1 MRRNRHNSPDSDS
14 RKTRPDQVWLSTGAV
29 SYASAVLET
38 QVGAKTAREQVMK
51 RSSTKPLA
59 EAPTRRQLWVD
70 GVGGFLLLTGPDVLI
85 GQATPQS
92 GVDVPIL
99 GDVSRRHAWIRRR
112 GAEYVVEPLAEVR
125 RRGKLLDQPTV
136 LSDGDLIQLGR
147 SVVLSF
153 QKRHPLS
160 ASAVLRLE
168 SSQRTEPAADAILLM
183 AETCILGP
191 KSCNHVVCGGW
202 NRDVVL
208 YKQGDG
214 LHVRSP
220 GAFQVNGQAVK
231 NKSPLVADC
240 SVQGEDFSFYLER
253 LAASA

>member
-1 MRRNRHNSPDSDS
+1 MN
-14 RKTRPDQVWLSTGAV
+14 
-29 SYASAVLET
+29 
-38 QVGAKTAREQVMK
+38 
-51 RSSTKPLA
+51 RSSAEPLA
-59 EAPTRRQLWVD
+59 EAPSRRQLWVD
-70 GVGGFLLLTGPDVLI
+70 GVGGFMLLTSPDVLI

-112 GAEYVVEPLAEVR
+112 GSEYVVEPLAEVR
-125 RRGKLLDQPTV
+125 RRGKLLEQPTA
-136 LSDGDLIQLGR
+136 LSDGDLVQLGR

-160 ASAVLRLE
+160 ASAVLRLV
-168 SSQRTEPAADAILLM
+168 SSQRTEPATDAILLM

-191 KSCNHVVCGGW
+191 RSCNHVVCGGW
-202 NRDVVL
+202 KQDVVL
-208 YKQGDG
+208 YKQGEG

-220 GAFQVNGQAVK
+220 GAFQVNGRAVR